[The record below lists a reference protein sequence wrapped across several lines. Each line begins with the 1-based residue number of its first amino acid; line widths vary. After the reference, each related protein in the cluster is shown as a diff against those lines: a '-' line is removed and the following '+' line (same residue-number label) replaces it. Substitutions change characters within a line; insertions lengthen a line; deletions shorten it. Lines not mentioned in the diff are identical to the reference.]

1 MRPHHVALLL
11 GLLALLPGCVS
22 MQAVKDYSSYSRST
36 VESVHPVAKD
46 FYSSCLRANSYKPL
60 KSHNECTSEQ
70 EASKAIMKV
79 AEVLDAYGAALGAL
93 ASDELVDYSA
103 DVAKLTDEVKKLK
116 DKGFDD
122 KKVDALGK
130 LSSLIANAAT
140 SAYQQKEV
148 VKFIQAGDDSVTTVS
163 NGLADLVA
171 SNYSQAIKL
180 ELSAWKDG
188 YMRAERA
195 ERNSKPLAWEA
206 YSKAQWQTRAE
217 LESKLSA
224 AQSLAKGI
232 RAIGET
238 HAKLKQ
244 DAEKITGKEV
254 YASVRSYVDAI
265 KSVIKEVQDVFSK
278 K

>member
-1 MRPHHVALLL
+1 MNHRVALLS
-11 GLLALLPGCVS
+11 LLALLPGCVS

-36 VESVHPVAKD
+36 VESVNPVAKD
-46 FYSSCLRANSYKPL
+46 FYSSCLRANSYKPW
-60 KSHNECTSEQ
+60 KSYSKCASEQ

-103 DVAKLTDEVKKLK
+103 DVAKLTAEVKKLK
-116 DKGFDD
+116 NFDD
-122 KKVDALGK
+122 KKVYALGK

-163 NGLADLVA
+163 NGLADIVA

-180 ELSAWKDG
+180 ELSAWEDG
-188 YMRAERA
+188 YKRAERA
-195 ERNSKPLAWEA
+195 ERNSKPIAWEA
-206 YSKAQWQTRAE
+206 YSKAQWQTRAD
-217 LESKLSA
+217 LESKRSA
-224 AQSLAKGI
+224 AQALAKGI

-244 DAEKITGKEV
+244 DAERITGKEV

-265 KSVIKEVQDVFSK
+265 KPVIKEVQDAFSK